1 MYNTDKLHYKIS
13 VYILQQIMT
22 VCVSNDLAQLGVGAR
37 VALMGDV
44 CGAVILGFVCSCD
57 RRL

>member
-1 MYNTDKLHYKIS
+1 MYNTDKLHHKIS

-22 VCVSNDLAQLGVGAR
+22 VCVSNDLAQLGVGAC

-44 CGAVILGFVCSCD
+44 CGAVILGFVRSCD

>member
-1 MYNTDKLHYKIS
+1 MYNTNKLHNKIS

-44 CGAVILGFVCSCD
+44 
-57 RRL
+57 